1 MAGVKYESIL
11 KVARQLFW
19 KHGFKRVSVE
29 ELCSAANVSK
39 MTFYKFFPNKVELA
53 KVVFTNESND
63 AIAKF
68 KNILR
73 GPGTPAEKIEKL
85 VQLKVSGT
93 NEISREFLIDFYA
106 EGNDGLNDFVKNWSH
121 QSWVKIVAEIRQAQK
136 AGIISNK
143 VKPEL
148 FLHLTQALA
157 GLVTNQELLSHYDAP
172 SNLIKEL
179 TYLIAFGM
187 LPSKVS

>member
-1 MAGVKYESIL
+1 MAGAKYESIL
-11 KVARQLFW
+11 KVARELFW
-19 KHGFKRVSVE
+19 KHGFKRISVE
-29 ELCSAANVSK
+29 ELCSTAKVSK

-63 AIAKF
+63 AIEKF

-73 GPGTPAEKIEKL
+73 GPGTPAEKIERL
-85 VQLKVSGT
+85 VQLKVAGT
-93 NEISREFLIDFYA
+93 NEISREFLIDFYT
-106 EGNDGLNDFVKNWSH
+106 EGHDGLNDFVKNWSY
-121 QSWVKIVAEIRQAQK
+121 QSWIEIVAELRQAQK
-136 AGIISNK
+136 AGIISKK

-157 GLVTNQELLSHYDAP
+157 GLVTNPELLSHYDAP
-172 SNLIKEL
+172 SNLINEL
-179 TYLIAFGM
+179 TYLIAFGI